1 MNRILKANPFKYY
14 SVLSDKMKLLSET
27 QILDEFLE
35 IFADFFHFT
44 LDSLVRQ
51 SSFFVLQA
59 DSVGH
64 ALETVF
70 YMLALINIEKLIAV
84 EKVILNGFF
93 DILEISSWLTF
104 SGTTNAKSL

>member
-1 MNRILKANPFKYY
+1 
-14 SVLSDKMKLLSET
+14 MKLLSET

-35 IFADFFHFT
+35 IFADFLHFT
-44 LDSLVRQ
+44 LDSFVSQ
-51 SSFFVLQA
+51 SGFFVLQA

-64 ALETVF
+64 ALEAVF

-93 DILEISSWLTF
+93 D
-104 SGTTNAKSL
+104 NP